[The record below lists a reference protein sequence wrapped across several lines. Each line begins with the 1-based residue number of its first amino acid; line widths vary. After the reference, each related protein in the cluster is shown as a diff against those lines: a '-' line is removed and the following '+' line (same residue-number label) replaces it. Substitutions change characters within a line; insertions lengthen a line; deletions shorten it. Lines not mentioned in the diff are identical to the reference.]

1 MNIDYLFLKLRFSG
15 LSTQQIHRLLKYK
28 NDFMFYNKHEQQAI
42 LQLYLPTIKSKK
54 KDQIYQDFVNNP
66 IDAILIQLH
75 KWNINF
81 IGINH
86 PSYPKLLREIHDPPL
101 ILFYKGDITLT
112 TRDQTL
118 AIVGSRHATRYTGDA
133 LKFLF
138 PSFKKKDL
146 TIVSGLAEGADQ
158 AAHQHALDNQMSA
171 IAVLGFGHLN
181 HYPKSTQNIR
191 NQLERTG
198 LVISEYLPYQKPLKH
213 HFPER
218 NRLISG
224 LSKGVLITESTIKS
238 GTSITTNCALEQNRE
253 VYVLPGSMFN
263 DMTMGNLIS
272 AQEGA
277 KIVISAKDI
286 IDDFN

>member
-1 MNIDYLFLKLRFSG
+1 MNTDYLFLKLRFSG
-15 LSTQQIHRLLKYK
+15 LSTQQIHRLLKFKSNFLSYTK
-28 NDFMFYNKHEQQAI
+28 REQQTI
-42 LQLYLPTIKSKK
+42 LKLYLSTTKSQKK
-54 KDQIYQDFVNNP
+54 YQIYQDFVNYH
-66 IDAILIQLH
+66 IDAILMQLS

-86 PSYPKLLREIHDPPL
+86 PSYPNLLREIHDPPF
-101 ILFYKGDITLT
+101 ILFYKGDIALT
-112 TRDQTL
+112 ARDQNL
-118 AIVGSRHATRYTGDA
+118 AIVGSRHATDYTRDA

-138 PSFKKKDL
+138 PSFKKKNL
-146 TIVSGLAEGADQ
+146 TIVSGLAVGADQ
-158 AAHQHALDNQMSA
+158 IAHQYAIENHMSA
-171 IAVLGFGHLN
+171 IAVLAFGHLN
-181 HYPKSTQNIR
+181 HYPKSTQKIR
-191 NQLERTG
+191 KQLEQTG

-263 DMTMGNLIS
+263 EMTMGNLMS

-277 KIVISAKDI
+277 KIVISPKDI
-286 IDDFN
+286 IDDFD